1 MKGKRNME
9 EKQTQKLPTFELV
22 ERTTILGKEINIYN
36 SIDVPLFLAK
46 EVAEWIDYAKT
57 GSGSRNIN
65 MMLKN
70 VDNEEKLKGILSIN
84 NVGMQKDVDY
94 NDENVNDSGI
104 HNTDTICDTSDDS
117 ITSKFNSVYG
127 NLKPKKEKRGGLRKN
142 TAQWFLTEDG
152 LYEVLMQSRKP
163 IAKEMKS
170 KIKKYLR
177 DIRKTGGAV
186 ELGEES
192 RFIEERFGSFSDSTK
207 RAMVLELMKSNEE
220 LLVENEVLENDVKM
234 LSNEILT
241 LSNRSKLNKAIRKL
255 ACNAKPRLH
264 FGTAWN
270 ELYDELRYK
279 HGIFLS
285 SRANENNKPLISL
298 IREDE
303 WPKVSLSFNALC
315 VKYGQSP
322 SVLLKEVLIDF

>member
-1 MKGKRNME
+1 MK
-9 EKQTQKLPTFELV
+9 EKETQKLPTFELV
-22 ERTTILGKEINIYN
+22 ERTTILGKGINIYN

-46 EVAEWIDYAKT
+46 EVAEWIEYSFKD
-57 GSGSRNIN
+57 SRKSSRDVSK
-65 MMLKN
+65 MLKPI
-70 VDNEEKLKGILSIN
+70 DDGEKLKGILSTY
-84 NVGMQKDVDY
+84 NVGAQKTLSGKIVPTQKDVDSIV
-94 NDENVNDSGI
+94 ENSRDKNAA
-104 HNTDTICDTSDDS
+104 TQ
-117 ITSKFNSVYG
+117 TSKFNSVYG
-127 NLKPKKEKRGGLRKN
+127 NLVPKIEKRGGLRKN
-142 TAQWFLTEDG
+142 TTQWFLTEDG

-170 KIKKYLR
+170 KIKSYLR

-186 ELGEES
+186 EIGEES

-241 LSNRSKLNKAIRKL
+241 WSNRSKLNKAIRKL